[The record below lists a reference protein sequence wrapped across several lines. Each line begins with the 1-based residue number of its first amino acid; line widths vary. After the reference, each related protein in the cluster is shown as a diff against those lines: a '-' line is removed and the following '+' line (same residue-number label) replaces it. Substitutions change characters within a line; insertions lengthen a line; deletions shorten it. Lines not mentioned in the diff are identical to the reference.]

1 MTAHSLEAGALA
13 SAVGAALAAPVAPA
27 APGASPNVQP
37 LGERAGDCPVH
48 GAFVSTGV
56 RYFSRTEVW
65 SACAL
70 CAAEQLQ
77 QQARERSEREQREA
91 MERLEGAIRRAAVP
105 PRFVGRTFD
114 GFVADTAE
122 RQRALEVARGYAG
135 TFAERARKGHGL
147 VFSGMPGTGKSHLA
161 AAVLQ
166 SIMPQRVGL
175 YVTCMGLIRM
185 VRNTWRRDSA
195 QSEADVLELLAGV
208 PLLVVDEVGVQYGTD
223 GEQTVLFEVLDQRYQ
238 DMMPTILITN
248 QDKDGFKG
256 FVGERVFD
264 RLTETSR
271 WVAFDWE
278 SYRTQARKAG
288 Q

>member
-1 MTAHSLEAGALA
+1 MTDHSPEFGALA
-13 SAVGAALAAPVAPA
+13 SAVSAAI
-27 APGASPNVQP
+27 ASPDSPNIAS
-37 LGERAGDCPVH
+37 LGERSVVCETH
-48 GAFVSTGV
+48 GEYVSTGA
-56 RYFSRTEVW
+56 RYFRRTEVW
-65 SACAL
+65 SSCPQ
-70 CAAEQLQ
+70 CAADEAQ
-77 QQARERSEREQREA
+77 QQARQRAEREQA
-91 MERLEGAIRRAAVP
+91 AVLERLEGAIRRAAVP

-114 GFVADTAE
+114 GFVADTE
-122 RQRALEVARGYAG
+122 PRQRALAVARGYAD
-135 TFAERARKGHGL
+135 TFGERAHKGHGL
-147 VFSGMPGTGKSHLA
+147 VFSGQPGTGKSHLA
-161 AAVLQ
+161 AAILQ

-185 VRNTWRRDSA
+185 VRNTWRRTSE
-195 QSEADVLELLAGV
+195 QSEADVLEMLSSV

-238 DMMPTILITN
+238 DLMPTILITN

-256 FVGERVFD
+256 YVGERVFD

>member
-1 MTAHSLEAGALA
+1 MA
-13 SAVGAALAAPVAPA
+13 SAVGAALAAPAT
-27 APGASPNVQP
+27 SPNVQQ
-37 LGERAGDCPVH
+37 LGVRLVVCEAHVPYE
-48 GAFVSTGV
+48 STGT

-65 SACAL
+65 TACPQ
-70 CAAEQLQ
+70 CAAEQAQ
-77 QQARERSEREQREA
+77 QQARERAEREQREA

-114 GFVADTAE
+114 GFVADTEA
-122 RQRALEVARGYAG
+122 RQRALEVARSYAD

-147 VFSGMPGTGKSHLA
+147 VFSGQPGTGKSHLA
-161 AAVLQ
+161 AAILQ

-185 VRNTWRRDSA
+185 VRNTWRRGSE
-195 QSEADVLELLAGV
+195 QSEADVLDLLAGV

-288 Q
+288 A